1 MFITVQ
7 VTIVDG
13 VAAKT
18 CNDYPTIAQAK
29 ESHHGFLSYNYNTA
43 VLPTLEY
50 FLAEILDK
58 DGNIVARETYYAPAK
73 AATEEE

>member
-7 VTIVDG
+7 LTITNG
-13 VAAKT
+13 VVAKT
-18 CNDYPTIAQAK
+18 INDYSTIAQAK
-29 ESHHGFLSYNYNTA
+29 EAHHGFLSYNYNVA

-73 AATEEE
+73 AATEGE